1 MAEGSVKLD
10 SATMKRL
17 RSYLVIKYEGEMYGK
32 MGVTVSQAVNNYLDT
47 EEKALAAKKKKA
59 EAKK

>member
-47 EEKALAAKKKKA
+47 EEKALATKKKKGT
-59 EAKK
+59 K